1 MRKKKTRTQRVWGFL
16 KFQMVLILVVVA
28 AVAYYYAGGYAAKV
42 SAMKTEAVSLVRNS
56 TEETFRQS
64 QTSIAYDV
72 NGEVLSVLK
81 GEKDVYYIPYEDI
94 PIYVRQA
101 IISTEDKRFYK
112 HSGIDYRGIARAVVA
127 MIQDGEV
134 TQGGSTITQQLA
146 RTVFLS
152 NDRTWERKIE
162 EMYIAVELEKK
173 YSKEEILEFYINNV
187 YYANGYYGIEAA
199 AEGYFAT
206 DVGHLSLSQM
216 IYLCAIPN
224 NPTMYDPYTN
234 PDNTLARRDRILATM
249 LEEQIISEST
259 YEEALAET
267 IALVESETVKN
278 NYAETYT
285 YYCATRALM
294 ELEGFEFQ
302 TVFADEEE
310 QEAYERSYNNLYN
323 SCNAKLFTGGYR
335 IYTSIDLAAQE
346 ELQSSID
353 TVLSS
358 FDEVS
363 EEGIYT
369 LQGAAVCIDN
379 TTGMVRA
386 IIGGRR
392 QDLDGYTLNRAFQSF
407 RQPGSA
413 IKPLIVYTPALE
425 RGYTPDT
432 TVVDEPIEDGPANGD
447 GTYSG
452 SMSLRQAV
460 ALSKNTIAWK
470 IFEEITPEVGISYLE
485 AMHFAKLDANDKR
498 LPASIGG
505 FTNGVS
511 ALEMAKGY
519 ATIENGGG
527 YRNPTCIIKITDADG
542 EIIYQADQSE
552 TIIYKQNACREM
564 TDMLQ
569 TVITS
574 GTGRGYSLGTMP
586 SAGKTGTTND
596 NKDGWFVGYTP
607 YYTTSVWVGYDIP
620 KEVAGLGG
628 GTYPGKIWY
637 SFMSWLHE
645 DLEPI
650 DFVSAMNMRQTG
662 ENAEGETSGDG
673 DGNASNDNAVVEDE
687 AGETTDDAALENAAE

>member
-1 MRKKKTRTQRVWGFL
+1 ML
-16 KFQMVLILVVVA
+16 LVVA

-42 SAMKTEAVSLVRNS
+42 SAMKTEAVSMVS
-56 TEETFRQS
+56 HSSKDTFRKS
-64 QTSIAYDV
+64 QTSIAYDI
-72 NGEVLSVLK
+72 NGKTLSVLK
-81 GEKDVYYIPYEDI
+81 GEKDVYYIEYEDI
-94 PIYVRQA
+94 PIYVKQA

-112 HSGIDYRGIARAVVA
+112 HNGIDYRGIMRAAVA

-152 NDRTWERKIE
+152 NERTWERKIE

-173 YSKEEILEFYINNV
+173 YSKEEILEFYLNNV
-187 YYANGYYGIEAA
+187 YFANGYYGIEAA
-199 AEGYFAT
+199 AQGYFGT
-206 DVGHLSLSQM
+206 DVSHLSLSQM

-224 NPTMYDPYTN
+224 NPTLYN
-234 PDNTLARRDRILATM
+234 PLTHADKTQARRDRILKSM
-249 LEEQIISEST
+249 LEDQVISESSYQT
-259 YEEALAET
+259 AVAEQIKTTEPEE
-267 IALVESETVKN
+267 IKN

-302 TVFADEEE
+302 TVFSDDEEKT
-310 QEAYERSYNNLYN
+310 AYDREYQSLYDT
-323 SCNAKLFTGGYR
+323 CNKKLFTGGYR
-335 IYTSIDLAAQE
+335 IYTSLDLDAQSQ
-346 ELQSSID
+346 LQTS
-353 TVLSS
+353 V
-358 FDEVS
+358 DEVLAGFGEKS
-363 EEGIYT
+363 DEGIYE

-386 IIGGRR
+386 IIGGRS
-392 QDLDGYTLNRAFQSF
+392 QDDVEGYTLNRAFQSF

-432 TVVDEPIEDGPANGD
+432 TVVDEPIADGPVNGD

-452 SMSLRQAV
+452 AMSLRQAV
-460 ALSKNTIAWK
+460 ARSKNTIAWK
-470 IFEEITPEVGISYLE
+470 IFEELTPEVGISYLE
-485 AMHFAKLDANDKR
+485 AMGFSNLDANDKR

-511 ALEMAKGY
+511 PLEMAKGY
-519 ATIENGGG
+519 ATIKNDGG
-527 YRNPTCIIKITDADG
+527 YRNPTCIMKITDADG
-542 EIIYQADQSE
+542 EVIYQADQTASV
-552 TIIYKQNACREM
+552 IYKENACRQM

-574 GTGRGYSLGTMP
+574 GTGRGYSLGMMP
-586 SAGKTGTTND
+586 CAGKTGTTND

-620 KEVAGLGG
+620 KEVPGLGG
-628 GTYPGKIWY
+628 GTYPGKIWH
-637 SFMSWLHE
+637 SFMSWLH
-645 DLEPI
+645 DGLEPV
-650 DFVSAMNMRQTG
+650 DFIHPMTQ
-662 ENAEGETSGDG
+662 ENALPQ
-673 DGNASNDNAVVEDE
+673 VEE
-687 AGETTDDAALENAAE
+687 

>member
-1 MRKKKTRTQRVWGFL
+1 MKKRRKKTRSQKIWGFL
-16 KFQMVLILVVVA
+16 KFQMILMLLVVA

-42 SAMKTEAVSLVRNS
+42 SAMKTEAVSMVS
-56 TEETFRQS
+56 HSSKDTFRKS
-64 QTSIAYDV
+64 QTSIAYDI
-72 NGEVLSVLK
+72 NGKTLSVLK
-81 GEKDVYYIPYEDI
+81 GEKDVYYIEYEDI
-94 PIYVRQA
+94 PIYVKQA

-112 HSGIDYRGIARAVVA
+112 HNGIDYRGIMRAAVA

-152 NDRTWERKIE
+152 NERTWERKIE

-173 YSKEEILEFYINNV
+173 YSKEEILEFYLNNV
-187 YYANGYYGIEAA
+187 YFANGYYGIEAA
-199 AEGYFAT
+199 AQGYFGT
-206 DVGHLSLSQM
+206 DVSHLSLSQM

-224 NPTMYDPYTN
+224 NPTLYN
-234 PDNTLARRDRILATM
+234 PLIHADKTQARRDRILKSM
-249 LEEQIISEST
+249 LEDQVISESSYQT
-259 YEEALAET
+259 AVAEQIKTTEPEE
-267 IALVESETVKN
+267 IKN

-302 TVFADEEE
+302 TVFSDDEEKT
-310 QEAYERSYNNLYN
+310 AYDREYQSLYDT
-323 SCNAKLFTGGYR
+323 CNKKLFTGGYR
-335 IYTSIDLAAQE
+335 IYTSLDLDAQSQ
-346 ELQSSID
+346 LQAS
-353 TVLSS
+353 V
-358 FDEVS
+358 DEVLAGFGEKS
-363 EEGIYT
+363 DEGIYE

-386 IIGGRR
+386 IIGGRS
-392 QDLDGYTLNRAFQSF
+392 QDDVEGYTLNRAFQSF

-432 TVVDEPIEDGPANGD
+432 TVVDEPIADGPVNGD

-452 SMSLRQAV
+452 AMSLRQAV
-460 ALSKNTIAWK
+460 ARSKNTIAWK
-470 IFEEITPEVGISYLE
+470 IFEELTPEVGISYLE
-485 AMHFAKLDANDKR
+485 EMGFSNLDANDKR

-511 ALEMAKGY
+511 PLEMAKGY
-519 ATIENGGG
+519 ATIKNDGG
-527 YRNPTCIIKITDADG
+527 YRNPTCIMKITDADG
-542 EIIYQADQSE
+542 EVIYQADQTASV
-552 TIIYKQNACREM
+552 IYKENACRQM

-574 GTGRGYSLGTMP
+574 GTGRGYSLGMMP
-586 SAGKTGTTND
+586 CAGKTGTTND

-620 KEVAGLGG
+620 KEVPGLGG
-628 GTYPGKIWY
+628 GTYPGKIWH
-637 SFMSWLHE
+637 SFMSWLH
-645 DLEPI
+645 DGLEPV
-650 DFVSAMNMRQTG
+650 DFIHPMTQ
-662 ENAEGETSGDG
+662 ENA
-673 DGNASNDNAVVEDE
+673 
-687 AGETTDDAALENAAE
+687 LPQAEE

>member
-1 MRKKKTRTQRVWGFL
+1 ML
-16 KFQMVLILVVVA
+16 LVVA

-42 SAMKTEAVSLVRNS
+42 SAMKTEAVSMVS
-56 TEETFRQS
+56 HSSKDTFRKS
-64 QTSIAYDV
+64 QTSIAYDI
-72 NGEVLSVLK
+72 NGKTLSVLK
-81 GEKDVYYIPYEDI
+81 GEKDVYYIEYEDI
-94 PIYVRQA
+94 PIYVKQA

-112 HSGIDYRGIARAVVA
+112 HKGIDYRGIMRAAVA

-152 NDRTWERKIE
+152 NERTWERKIE

-173 YSKEEILEFYINNV
+173 YSKEEILEFYLNNV
-187 YYANGYYGIEAA
+187 YFANGYYGIEAA
-199 AEGYFAT
+199 AQGYFGM
-206 DVGHLSLSQM
+206 DVSHLSLSQM

-224 NPTMYDPYTN
+224 NPTLYN
-234 PDNTLARRDRILATM
+234 PLTHADKTQARRDRILKSM
-249 LEEQIISEST
+249 LEDQVISESSYQT
-259 YEEALAET
+259 AVAEQIKTTEPEE
-267 IALVESETVKN
+267 IKN

-302 TVFADEEE
+302 TVFSDDEEKT
-310 QEAYERSYNNLYN
+310 AYDREYQSLYDT
-323 SCNAKLFTGGYR
+323 CNKKLFTGGYR
-335 IYTSIDLAAQE
+335 IYTSLDLDAQSQ
-346 ELQSSID
+346 LQTS
-353 TVLSS
+353 V
-358 FDEVS
+358 DEVLAGFGEKS
-363 EEGIYT
+363 DEGIYE

-386 IIGGRR
+386 IIGGRS
-392 QDLDGYTLNRAFQSF
+392 QDDVEGYTLNRAFQSF

-432 TVVDEPIEDGPANGD
+432 TVVDEPIADGPVNGD

-452 SMSLRQAV
+452 AMSLRQAV
-460 ALSKNTIAWK
+460 ARSKNTIAWK
-470 IFEEITPEVGISYLE
+470 IFEELTPEVGISYLE
-485 AMHFAKLDANDKR
+485 AMGFSNLDANDKR

-511 ALEMAKGY
+511 PLEMAKGY
-519 ATIENGGG
+519 ATIKNDGG
-527 YRNPTCIIKITDADG
+527 YRNPTCIMKITDADG
-542 EIIYQADQSE
+542 EVIYQADQTASV
-552 TIIYKQNACREM
+552 IYKENACRQM

-574 GTGRGYSLGTMP
+574 GTGRGYSLGMMP
-586 SAGKTGTTND
+586 CAGKTGTTND

-620 KEVAGLGG
+620 KEVPGLGG
-628 GTYPGKIWY
+628 GTYPGKIWH
-637 SFMSWLHE
+637 SFMSWLH
-645 DLEPI
+645 DGLEPV
-650 DFVSAMNMRQTG
+650 DFIHPMTQ
-662 ENAEGETSGDG
+662 ENA
-673 DGNASNDNAVVEDE
+673 
-687 AGETTDDAALENAAE
+687 LPQAEE

>member
-1 MRKKKTRTQRVWGFL
+1 ML
-16 KFQMVLILVVVA
+16 LVVA

-42 SAMKTEAVSLVRNS
+42 SAMKTEAVSMVS
-56 TEETFRQS
+56 HSSKDTFRKS
-64 QTSIAYDV
+64 QTSIAYDI
-72 NGEVLSVLK
+72 NGKTLSVLK
-81 GEKDVYYIPYEDI
+81 GEKDVYYIEYEDI
-94 PIYVRQA
+94 PIYVKQA

-112 HSGIDYRGIARAVVA
+112 HNGIDYRGIMRAAVA

-152 NDRTWERKIE
+152 NERTWERKIE

-173 YSKEEILEFYINNV
+173 YSKEEILEFYLNNV
-187 YYANGYYGIEAA
+187 YFANGYYGIEAA
-199 AEGYFAT
+199 AQGYFGM
-206 DVGHLSLSQM
+206 DVSHLSLSQM

-224 NPTMYDPYTN
+224 NPTLYN
-234 PDNTLARRDRILATM
+234 PLTHADKTQARRDRILKSM
-249 LEEQIISEST
+249 LEDQVISESSYQT
-259 YEEALAET
+259 AVAEQIKTTEPEE
-267 IALVESETVKN
+267 IKN

-302 TVFADEEE
+302 TVFSDDEEKT
-310 QEAYERSYNNLYN
+310 AYDREYQSLYDT
-323 SCNAKLFTGGYR
+323 CNKKLFTGGYR
-335 IYTSIDLAAQE
+335 IYTSLDLDAQSQ
-346 ELQSSID
+346 LQTS
-353 TVLSS
+353 V
-358 FDEVS
+358 DEVLAGFGEKS
-363 EEGIYT
+363 DEGIYE

-386 IIGGRR
+386 IIGGRS
-392 QDLDGYTLNRAFQSF
+392 QDDVEGYTLNRAFQSF

-432 TVVDEPIEDGPANGD
+432 TVVDEPIADGPVNGD

-452 SMSLRQAV
+452 AMSLRQAV
-460 ALSKNTIAWK
+460 ARSKNTIAWK
-470 IFEEITPEVGISYLE
+470 IFEELTPEVGISYLE
-485 AMHFAKLDANDKR
+485 AMGFSNLDANDKR

-511 ALEMAKGY
+511 PLEMAKGY
-519 ATIENGGG
+519 ATIKNDGG
-527 YRNPTCIIKITDADG
+527 YRNPTCIMKITDADG
-542 EIIYQADQSE
+542 EVIYQADQTASV
-552 TIIYKQNACREM
+552 IYKENACRQM

-574 GTGRGYSLGTMP
+574 GTGRGYSLGMMP
-586 SAGKTGTTND
+586 CAGKTGTTND

-620 KEVAGLGG
+620 KEVPGLGG
-628 GTYPGKIWY
+628 GTYPGKIWH
-637 SFMSWLHE
+637 SFMSWLH
-645 DLEPI
+645 DGLEPV
-650 DFVSAMNMRQTG
+650 DFIHPMTQ
-662 ENAEGETSGDG
+662 ENALSQ
-673 DGNASNDNAVVEDE
+673 
-687 AGETTDDAALENAAE
+687 AEE

>member
-1 MRKKKTRTQRVWGFL
+1 ML
-16 KFQMVLILVVVA
+16 LVVA

-42 SAMKTEAVSLVRNS
+42 SAMKTEAVSMVS
-56 TEETFRQS
+56 HSSKDTFRKS
-64 QTSIAYDV
+64 QTSIAYDI
-72 NGEVLSVLK
+72 NGKTLSVLK
-81 GEKDVYYIPYEDI
+81 GEKDVYYIEYEDI
-94 PIYVRQA
+94 PIYVKQA

-112 HSGIDYRGIARAVVA
+112 HNGIDYRGIMRAAVA

-152 NDRTWERKIE
+152 NERTWERKIE

-173 YSKEEILEFYINNV
+173 YSKEEILEFYLNNV
-187 YYANGYYGIEAA
+187 YFANGYYGIEAA
-199 AEGYFAT
+199 AQGYFGT
-206 DVGHLSLSQM
+206 DVSHLSLSQM

-224 NPTMYDPYTN
+224 NPTLYN
-234 PDNTLARRDRILATM
+234 PLTHADKTQARRDRILKSM
-249 LEEQIISEST
+249 LEDKVISESSYQT
-259 YEEALAET
+259 AVAEQIKTTEPEE
-267 IALVESETVKN
+267 IKN

-302 TVFADEEE
+302 TVFSDDEEKT
-310 QEAYERSYNNLYN
+310 AYDREYQSLYDA
-323 SCNAKLFTGGYR
+323 CNKKLFTGGYR
-335 IYTSIDLAAQE
+335 IYTSLDLDAQSQ
-346 ELQSSID
+346 LQAS
-353 TVLSS
+353 V
-358 FDEVS
+358 DEVLAGFGEKS
-363 EEGIYT
+363 DEGIYE

-386 IIGGRR
+386 IIGGRS
-392 QDLDGYTLNRAFQSF
+392 QDDVEGYTLNRAFQSF

-432 TVVDEPIEDGPANGD
+432 TVVDEPIADGPVNGD

-452 SMSLRQAV
+452 AMSLRQAV
-460 ALSKNTIAWK
+460 ARSKNTIAWK
-470 IFEEITPEVGISYLE
+470 IFEELTPEVGISYLE
-485 AMHFAKLDANDKR
+485 AMGFSNLDANDKR

-511 ALEMAKGY
+511 PLEMAKGY
-519 ATIENGGG
+519 ATIKNDGG
-527 YRNPTCIIKITDADG
+527 YRNPTCIMKITDADG
-542 EIIYQADQSE
+542 EVIYQADQTASV
-552 TIIYKQNACREM
+552 IYKENACRQM

-574 GTGRGYSLGTMP
+574 GTGRGYSLGMIP
-586 SAGKTGTTND
+586 CAGKTGTTND

-620 KEVAGLGG
+620 KEVPGLGG
-628 GTYPGKIWY
+628 GTYPGKIWH
-637 SFMSWLHE
+637 SFMSWLH
-645 DLEPI
+645 DGLEPV
-650 DFVSAMNMRQTG
+650 DFIHPMTQ
-662 ENAEGETSGDG
+662 ENA
-673 DGNASNDNAVVEDE
+673 
-687 AGETTDDAALENAAE
+687 LPQAEE

>member
-1 MRKKKTRTQRVWGFL
+1 MKKRRKKTRSQKIWGFL
-16 KFQMVLILVVVA
+16 KFQMILMLLVVA

-42 SAMKTEAVSLVRNS
+42 SAMKTEAVSMVS
-56 TEETFRQS
+56 HSSKDTFRKS
-64 QTSIAYDV
+64 QTSIAYDI
-72 NGEVLSVLK
+72 NGKTLSVLK
-81 GEKDVYYIPYEDI
+81 GEKDVYYIEYEDI
-94 PIYVRQA
+94 PIYVKQA

-112 HSGIDYRGIARAVVA
+112 HNGIDYRGIMRAAVA

-152 NDRTWERKIE
+152 NERTWERKIE

-173 YSKEEILEFYINNV
+173 YSKEEILEFYLNNV
-187 YYANGYYGIEAA
+187 YFANGYYGIEAA
-199 AEGYFAT
+199 AQGYFGT
-206 DVGHLSLSQM
+206 DVSHLSLSQM

-224 NPTMYDPYTN
+224 NPTLYN
-234 PDNTLARRDRILATM
+234 PLIHADKTQARRDRILKSM
-249 LEEQIISEST
+249 LEDQVISESSYQT
-259 YEEALAET
+259 AVAEQIKTTEPEE
-267 IALVESETVKN
+267 IKN

-302 TVFADEEE
+302 TVFSDDEEKT
-310 QEAYERSYNNLYN
+310 AYDREYQSLYDT
-323 SCNAKLFTGGYR
+323 CNKKLFTGGYR
-335 IYTSIDLAAQE
+335 IYTSLDLDAQSQ
-346 ELQSSID
+346 LQAS
-353 TVLSS
+353 V
-358 FDEVS
+358 DEVLAGFGEKS
-363 EEGIYT
+363 DEGIYE

-386 IIGGRR
+386 IIGGRS
-392 QDLDGYTLNRAFQSF
+392 QDDVEGYTLNRAFQSF

-432 TVVDEPIEDGPANGD
+432 TVVDEPIADGPVNGD

-452 SMSLRQAV
+452 AMSLRQAV
-460 ALSKNTIAWK
+460 ARSKNTIAWK
-470 IFEEITPEVGISYLE
+470 IFEELTPEVGISYLE
-485 AMHFAKLDANDKR
+485 EMGFSNLDANDKR

-511 ALEMAKGY
+511 PLEMAKGY
-519 ATIENGGG
+519 ATIKNDGG
-527 YRNPTCIIKITDADG
+527 YRNPTCIMKITNADG
-542 EIIYQADQSE
+542 EVIYQADQTASV
-552 TIIYKQNACREM
+552 IYKENACRQM

-574 GTGRGYSLGTMP
+574 GTGRGYSLGMMP
-586 SAGKTGTTND
+586 CAGKTGTTND

-620 KEVAGLGG
+620 KEVPGLGG
-628 GTYPGKIWY
+628 GTYPGKIWH

-645 DLEPI
+645 GLEPV
-650 DFVSAMNMRQTG
+650 DFIHPMTQ
-662 ENAEGETSGDG
+662 ENA
-673 DGNASNDNAVVEDE
+673 
-687 AGETTDDAALENAAE
+687 LPQAEE

>member
-1 MRKKKTRTQRVWGFL
+1 ML
-16 KFQMVLILVVVA
+16 LVVA

-42 SAMKTEAVSLVRNS
+42 SAMKTEAVSMVS
-56 TEETFRQS
+56 HSSKDTFRKS
-64 QTSIAYDV
+64 QTSIAYDI
-72 NGEVLSVLK
+72 NGKTLSVLK
-81 GEKDVYYIPYEDI
+81 GEKDVYYIEYEDI
-94 PIYVRQA
+94 PIYVKQA

-112 HSGIDYRGIARAVVA
+112 HNGIDYRGIMRAAVA

-152 NDRTWERKIE
+152 NERTWERKIE

-173 YSKEEILEFYINNV
+173 YSKEEILEFYLNNV
-187 YYANGYYGIEAA
+187 YFANGYYGIEAA
-199 AEGYFAT
+199 AQGYFGT
-206 DVGHLSLSQM
+206 DVSHLSLSQM

-224 NPTMYDPYTN
+224 NPTLYN
-234 PDNTLARRDRILATM
+234 PLTHADKTQARRDRILKSM
-249 LEEQIISEST
+249 LEDQVISESSYQT
-259 YEEALAET
+259 AVAEQIKTTEPEE
-267 IALVESETVKN
+267 IKN

-302 TVFADEEE
+302 TVFSDDEEKT
-310 QEAYERSYNNLYN
+310 AYDREYQSLYDT
-323 SCNAKLFTGGYR
+323 CNKKLFTGGYR
-335 IYTSIDLAAQE
+335 IYTSLDLDAQSQ
-346 ELQSSID
+346 LQAS
-353 TVLSS
+353 V
-358 FDEVS
+358 DEVLAGFGEKS
-363 EEGIYT
+363 DEGIYE

-386 IIGGRR
+386 IIGGRS
-392 QDLDGYTLNRAFQSF
+392 QDDVEGYTLNRAFQSF

-432 TVVDEPIEDGPANGD
+432 TVVDEPIADGPVNGD

-452 SMSLRQAV
+452 AMSLRQAV
-460 ALSKNTIAWK
+460 ARSKNTIAWK
-470 IFEEITPEVGISYLE
+470 IFEELTPEVGISYLE
-485 AMHFAKLDANDKR
+485 AMGFSNLDANDKR

-511 ALEMAKGY
+511 PLEMAKGY
-519 ATIENGGG
+519 ATIKNDGG
-527 YRNPTCIIKITDADG
+527 YRNPTCIMKITDADG
-542 EIIYQADQSE
+542 EVIYQADQTASV
-552 TIIYKQNACREM
+552 IYKENACRQM

-574 GTGRGYSLGTMP
+574 GTGRGYSLGMMP
-586 SAGKTGTTND
+586 CAGKTGTTND

-620 KEVAGLGG
+620 KEVPGLGG
-628 GTYPGKIWY
+628 GTYPGKIWH
-637 SFMSWLHE
+637 SFMSWLH
-645 DLEPI
+645 DGLEPV
-650 DFVSAMNMRQTG
+650 DFIHPMTQ
-662 ENAEGETSGDG
+662 ENALPQ
-673 DGNASNDNAVVEDE
+673 
-687 AGETTDDAALENAAE
+687 AGE

>member
-1 MRKKKTRTQRVWGFL
+1 ML
-16 KFQMVLILVVVA
+16 LVVA

-42 SAMKTEAVSLVRNS
+42 SAMKTEAVSMVS
-56 TEETFRQS
+56 HSSKDTFRKS
-64 QTSIAYDV
+64 QTSIAYDI
-72 NGEVLSVLK
+72 NGKTLSVLK
-81 GEKDVYYIPYEDI
+81 GEKDVYYIEYEDI
-94 PIYVRQA
+94 PIYVKQA

-112 HSGIDYRGIARAVVA
+112 HNGIDYRGIMRAAVA

-152 NDRTWERKIE
+152 NERTWERKIE

-173 YSKEEILEFYINNV
+173 YSKEEILEFYLNNV
-187 YYANGYYGIEAA
+187 YFANGYYGIEAA
-199 AEGYFAT
+199 AQGYFGT
-206 DVGHLSLSQM
+206 DVSHLSLSQM

-224 NPTMYDPYTN
+224 NPTLYN
-234 PDNTLARRDRILATM
+234 PLIHADKTQARRDRILKSM
-249 LEEQIISEST
+249 LEDQVISESSYQT
-259 YEEALAET
+259 AVAEQIKTTEPEE
-267 IALVESETVKN
+267 IKN

-302 TVFADEEE
+302 TVFSDDEEKT
-310 QEAYERSYNNLYN
+310 AYDREYQSLYDT
-323 SCNAKLFTGGYR
+323 CNKKLFTGGYR
-335 IYTSIDLAAQE
+335 IYTSLDLDAQSQ
-346 ELQSSID
+346 LQAS
-353 TVLSS
+353 V
-358 FDEVS
+358 DEVLAGFGEKS
-363 EEGIYT
+363 DEGIYE

-386 IIGGRR
+386 IIGGRS
-392 QDLDGYTLNRAFQSF
+392 QDDVEGYTLNRAFQSF

-432 TVVDEPIEDGPANGD
+432 TVVDEPIADGPVNGD

-452 SMSLRQAV
+452 AMSLRQAV
-460 ALSKNTIAWK
+460 ARSKNTIAWK
-470 IFEEITPEVGISYLE
+470 IFEELTPEVGISYLE
-485 AMHFAKLDANDKR
+485 AMGFSNLDANDKR

-511 ALEMAKGY
+511 PLEMAKGY
-519 ATIENGGG
+519 ATIKNDGG
-527 YRNPTCIIKITDADG
+527 YRNPTCIMKITDADG
-542 EIIYQADQSE
+542 EVIYQADQTASV
-552 TIIYKQNACREM
+552 IYKENACRQM

-574 GTGRGYSLGTMP
+574 GTGRGYSLGMMP
-586 SAGKTGTTND
+586 CAGKTGTTND

-620 KEVAGLGG
+620 KEVPGLGG
-628 GTYPGKIWY
+628 GTYPGKIWH
-637 SFMSWLHE
+637 SFMSWLH
-645 DLEPI
+645 DGLEPV
-650 DFVSAMNMRQTG
+650 DFIHPMTQ
-662 ENAEGETSGDG
+662 ENA
-673 DGNASNDNAVVEDE
+673 
-687 AGETTDDAALENAAE
+687 LPQAEE

>member
-1 MRKKKTRTQRVWGFL
+1 ML
-16 KFQMVLILVVVA
+16 LVVA

-42 SAMKTEAVSLVRNS
+42 SAMKTEAVSMVS
-56 TEETFRQS
+56 HSSKDTFRKS
-64 QTSIAYDV
+64 QTSIAYDI
-72 NGEVLSVLK
+72 NGKTLSVLK
-81 GEKDVYYIPYEDI
+81 GEKDVYYIEYEDI
-94 PIYVRQA
+94 PIYVKQA

-112 HSGIDYRGIARAVVA
+112 HNGIDYRGIMRAAVA

-152 NDRTWERKIE
+152 NERTWERKIE

-173 YSKEEILEFYINNV
+173 YSKEEILEFYLNNV
-187 YYANGYYGIEAA
+187 YFANGYYGIEAA
-199 AEGYFAT
+199 AQGYFGT
-206 DVGHLSLSQM
+206 DVSHLSLSQM

-224 NPTMYDPYTN
+224 NPTLYN
-234 PDNTLARRDRILATM
+234 PLTHADKTQARRDRILKSM
-249 LEEQIISEST
+249 LEDQVISESSYQT
-259 YEEALAET
+259 AVAEQIKTTEPEE
-267 IALVESETVKN
+267 IKN

-302 TVFADEEE
+302 TVFSDDEEKT
-310 QEAYERSYNNLYN
+310 AYDREYQSLYDA
-323 SCNAKLFTGGYR
+323 CNKKLFTGGYR
-335 IYTSIDLAAQE
+335 IYTSLDLDAQSQ
-346 ELQSSID
+346 LQAS
-353 TVLSS
+353 V
-358 FDEVS
+358 DEVLAGFGEKS
-363 EEGIYT
+363 DEGIYE

-386 IIGGRR
+386 IIGGRS
-392 QDLDGYTLNRAFQSF
+392 QDDVEGYTLNRAFQSF

-432 TVVDEPIEDGPANGD
+432 TVVDEPIADGPVNGD

-452 SMSLRQAV
+452 AMSLRQAV
-460 ALSKNTIAWK
+460 ARSKNTIAWK
-470 IFEEITPEVGISYLE
+470 IFEELTPEVGISYLE
-485 AMHFAKLDANDKR
+485 AMGFSNLDANDKR

-511 ALEMAKGY
+511 PLEMAKGY
-519 ATIENGGG
+519 ATIKNDGG
-527 YRNPTCIIKITDADG
+527 YRNPTCIMKITDADG
-542 EIIYQADQSE
+542 EVIYQADQTASV
-552 TIIYKQNACREM
+552 IYKENACRQM

-586 SAGKTGTTND
+586 CAGKTGTTND

-620 KEVAGLGG
+620 KEVPGLGG
-628 GTYPGKIWY
+628 GTYPGKIWHG
-637 SFMSWLHE
+637 FMSWLH
-645 DLEPI
+645 DGLEPV
-650 DFVSAMNMRQTG
+650 DFIHPMTQ
-662 ENAEGETSGDG
+662 ENALPQ
-673 DGNASNDNAVVEDE
+673 
-687 AGETTDDAALENAAE
+687 AGE

>member
-1 MRKKKTRTQRVWGFL
+1 ML
-16 KFQMVLILVVVA
+16 LVVA

-42 SAMKTEAVSLVRNS
+42 SAMKTEAVSMVS
-56 TEETFRQS
+56 HSSKDTFRKS
-64 QTSIAYDV
+64 QTSIAYDI
-72 NGEVLSVLK
+72 NGKTLSVLK
-81 GEKDVYYIPYEDI
+81 GEKDVYYIEYEDI
-94 PIYVRQA
+94 PIYVKQA

-112 HSGIDYRGIARAVVA
+112 HNGIDYRGIMRAAVA

-152 NDRTWERKIE
+152 NERTWERKIE

-173 YSKEEILEFYINNV
+173 YSKEEILEFYLNNV
-187 YYANGYYGIEAA
+187 YFANGYYGIEAA
-199 AEGYFAT
+199 AQGYFGT
-206 DVGHLSLSQM
+206 DVSHLSLSQM

-224 NPTMYDPYTN
+224 NPTLYN
-234 PDNTLARRDRILATM
+234 PLTHADKTQARRDRILKSM
-249 LEEQIISEST
+249 LEDQVISESSYQT
-259 YEEALAET
+259 AVAEQIKTTEPEE
-267 IALVESETVKN
+267 IKN

-302 TVFADEEE
+302 TVFSDDEEKT
-310 QEAYERSYNNLYN
+310 AYDREYQSLYDA
-323 SCNAKLFTGGYR
+323 CNKKLFTGGYR
-335 IYTSIDLAAQE
+335 IYTSLDLDAQSQ
-346 ELQSSID
+346 LQAS
-353 TVLSS
+353 V
-358 FDEVS
+358 DEVLAGFGEKS
-363 EEGIYT
+363 DEGIYE

-386 IIGGRR
+386 IIGGRS
-392 QDLDGYTLNRAFQSF
+392 QDDVEGYTLNRAFQSF

-432 TVVDEPIEDGPANGD
+432 TVVDEPIADGPVNGD

-452 SMSLRQAV
+452 AMSLRQAV
-460 ALSKNTIAWK
+460 ARSKNTIAWK
-470 IFEEITPEVGISYLE
+470 IFEELTPEVGISYLE
-485 AMHFAKLDANDKR
+485 AMGFSNLDANDKR

-511 ALEMAKGY
+511 PLEMAKGY
-519 ATIENGGG
+519 ATIKNDGG
-527 YRNPTCIIKITDADG
+527 YRNPTCIMKITDADG
-542 EIIYQADQSE
+542 EVIYQADQTASV
-552 TIIYKQNACREM
+552 IYKENACRQM

-574 GTGRGYSLGTMP
+574 GTGRGYSLGMMP
-586 SAGKTGTTND
+586 CAGKTGTTND

-620 KEVAGLGG
+620 KEVPGLGG
-628 GTYPGKIWY
+628 GTYPGKIWH

-645 DLEPI
+645 GLEPV
-650 DFVSAMNMRQTG
+650 DFIHPMTQ
-662 ENAEGETSGDG
+662 ENA
-673 DGNASNDNAVVEDE
+673 
-687 AGETTDDAALENAAE
+687 LPQAEE

>member
-1 MRKKKTRTQRVWGFL
+1 ML
-16 KFQMVLILVVVA
+16 LVVA

-42 SAMKTEAVSLVRNS
+42 SAMKTEAVSMVS
-56 TEETFRQS
+56 HSSKDTFRKS
-64 QTSIAYDV
+64 QTSIAYDI
-72 NGEVLSVLK
+72 NGKTLSVLK
-81 GEKDVYYIPYEDI
+81 GEKDVYYIEYEDI
-94 PIYVRQA
+94 PIYVKQA

-112 HSGIDYRGIARAVVA
+112 HNGIDYRGIMRAVVA

-152 NDRTWERKIE
+152 NERTWERKIE

-173 YSKEEILEFYINNV
+173 YSKEEILEFYLNNV
-187 YYANGYYGIEAA
+187 YFANGYYGIEAA
-199 AEGYFAT
+199 AQGYFGT
-206 DVGHLSLSQM
+206 DVSHLSLSQM

-224 NPTMYDPYTN
+224 NPTLYN
-234 PDNTLARRDRILATM
+234 PLTHADKTQARRDRILKSM
-249 LEEQIISEST
+249 LEDQVISESSYQT
-259 YEEALAET
+259 AVAEQIKTTEPEE
-267 IALVESETVKN
+267 IKN

-302 TVFADEEE
+302 TVFSDDEEKT
-310 QEAYERSYNNLYN
+310 AYERKYQSLYDA
-323 SCNAKLFTGGYR
+323 CNAKLFTGGYR
-335 IYTSIDLAAQE
+335 IYTSLDLGAQSQ
-346 ELQSSID
+346 LQAS
-353 TVLSS
+353 V
-358 FDEVS
+358 DEVLAGFGEKS
-363 EEGIYT
+363 DEGIYE

-386 IIGGRR
+386 IIGGRS
-392 QDLDGYTLNRAFQSF
+392 QDDVEGYTLNRAFQSF

-432 TVVDEPIEDGPANGD
+432 TVVDEPIADGPVNGD

-452 SMSLRQAV
+452 AMSLRQAV
-460 ALSKNTIAWK
+460 ARSKNTIAWK
-470 IFEEITPEVGISYLE
+470 IFEELTPEVGISYLE
-485 AMHFAKLDANDKR
+485 AMDFSNLDENDKR

-511 ALEMAKGY
+511 PLEMAKGY
-519 ATIENGGG
+519 ATIKNDGG
-527 YRNPTCIIKITDADG
+527 YRNPTCIMKITDADG
-542 EIIYQADQSE
+542 EVIYQADQTASV
-552 TIIYKQNACREM
+552 IYKENACRQM

-586 SAGKTGTTND
+586 CAGKTGTTND

-620 KEVAGLGG
+620 KEVPGLGG
-628 GTYPGKIWY
+628 GTYPGKIWH

-645 DLEPI
+645 GLEPV
-650 DFVSAMNMRQTG
+650 DFVHPLEQK
-662 ENAEGETSGDG
+662 NALP
-673 DGNASNDNAVVEDE
+673 E
-687 AGETTDDAALENAAE
+687 AGE

>member
-1 MRKKKTRTQRVWGFL
+1 ML
-16 KFQMVLILVVVA
+16 LVVA

-42 SAMKTEAVSLVRNS
+42 SAMKTEAVSMVS
-56 TEETFRQS
+56 HSSKDTFRKS
-64 QTSIAYDV
+64 QTSIAYDI
-72 NGEVLSVLK
+72 NGKTLSVLK
-81 GEKDVYYIPYEDI
+81 GEKDVYYIEYEDI
-94 PIYVRQA
+94 PIYVKQA

-112 HSGIDYRGIARAVVA
+112 HNGIDYRGIMRAAVA

-152 NDRTWERKIE
+152 NERTWERKIE

-173 YSKEEILEFYINNV
+173 YSKEEILEFYLNNV
-187 YYANGYYGIEAA
+187 YFANGYYGIEAA
-199 AEGYFAT
+199 AQGYFGT
-206 DVGHLSLSQM
+206 DVSHLSLSQM

-224 NPTMYDPYTN
+224 NPTLYN
-234 PDNTLARRDRILATM
+234 PLTHADKTQARRDRILKSM
-249 LEEQIISEST
+249 LEDQVISESSYQT
-259 YEEALAET
+259 AVAEQIKTTEPEE
-267 IALVESETVKN
+267 IKN

-294 ELEGFEFQ
+294 ELEDFEFQ
-302 TVFADEEE
+302 TVFSDDEEKT
-310 QEAYERSYNNLYN
+310 AYDREYQSLYDT
-323 SCNAKLFTGGYR
+323 CNKKLFTGGYR
-335 IYTSIDLAAQE
+335 IYTSLDLDAQSQ
-346 ELQSSID
+346 LQAS
-353 TVLSS
+353 V
-358 FDEVS
+358 DEVLAGFGEKS
-363 EEGIYT
+363 DEGIYE

-386 IIGGRR
+386 IIGGRS
-392 QDLDGYTLNRAFQSF
+392 QDDVEGYTLNRAFQSF

-432 TVVDEPIEDGPANGD
+432 TVVDEPIADGPVNGD

-452 SMSLRQAV
+452 AMSLRQAV
-460 ALSKNTIAWK
+460 ARSKNTIAWK
-470 IFEEITPEVGISYLE
+470 IFEELTPEVGISYLE
-485 AMHFAKLDANDKR
+485 AMGFSNLDANDKR

-511 ALEMAKGY
+511 PLEMAKGY
-519 ATIENGGG
+519 ATIKNDGG
-527 YRNPTCIIKITDADG
+527 YRNPTCIMKITDADG
-542 EIIYQADQSE
+542 EVIYQADQTASV
-552 TIIYKQNACREM
+552 IYKENACRQM

-574 GTGRGYSLGTMP
+574 GTGRGYSLGMMP
-586 SAGKTGTTND
+586 CAGKTGTTND

-620 KEVAGLGG
+620 KEVPGLGG
-628 GTYPGKIWY
+628 GTYPGKIWH

-645 DLEPI
+645 GLEPV
-650 DFVSAMNMRQTG
+650 DFIHPMTQ
-662 ENAEGETSGDG
+662 ENA
-673 DGNASNDNAVVEDE
+673 
-687 AGETTDDAALENAAE
+687 LPQAEE